1 MQKARAVDFDST
13 WLTAIRLFRSTVL
26 GWTVM
31 LTTRSVMIS
40 TLMKPRFFTANI
52 AAS

>member
-1 MQKARAVDFDST
+1 MQKARAFDFEST
-13 WLTAIRLFRSTVL
+13 WLTAIRLFRSTLL
-26 GWTVM
+26 GCSVM
-31 LTTRSVMIS
+31 LTTSSVMIS